1 MPVVMVGGHEGSMWV
16 GHGASPLGG
25 LMSLDKARCAECPLR
40 KYHMNSGKFE
50 PLDFVRNGS
59 DVLVL
64 GDAPSKQAAG
74 MQRAWADRHGAEV
87 AEALQAAGTSAN
99 DVDWG
104 NLLGCRW
111 PKDDPKTFLALLK
124 KQNRRRIA
132 KGKEP
137 MISPTEACREH
148 VAEELAR
155 YKTVIPMGSLA
166 TKEMYGTNPSLDDVR
181 GGPSVL
187 RGSRVLPTYHPDQL
201 IAQPKLRTVFRS
213 DIAKA
218 LRHHEEALR
227 WVDPVVY
234 YNPSPDRVQHFFA
247 RAKKGKWMLTYDVE
261 TDDVEPLT
269 AGLRCI
275 GIGYHKEV
283 VIIGFLSIDGVSRF
297 YSPEDERRIKRLL
310 QEVFRD
316 PDVLVCGHNA
326 GFFDRLVVEQ
336 HLGVTPEPLLD
347 TILLHKLASSE
358 HRHGLG
364 FIGSVLTD
372 VPAWKADHSGVEAK
386 TDEELHSYCATDVA
400 VTARIAPILRGMAKK
415 REQIH
420 LYKHDAKLQDLCA
433 GMKRMGMRVDEGRR
447 FKHAQVQTK
456 EAAKWLSIINEM
468 QPGLNPNSPN
478 QLRELLFDRWGLPPH
493 DYTMSGE
500 PSTGAASLRALMINP
515 LLDEE
520 QKTFLNAVR
529 FHRRS
534 TKLLSTYLNKLA
546 PSAGVVRDGY
556 VYPDYNAHGTIT
568 GRLSSSNP
576 NFQNIPYQLRDIFI
590 PPKGCVFVGADYDQL
605 ELRFAAGL
613 AGAPHYLEAFE
624 LQEIDP
630 HNLTGEL
637 MFGDAF
643 WRAEGAPDT
652 KMGKGSGQFKQI
664 RNLAKTICFASLYGA
679 APPKVL
685 EIVSQAEDNEGNML
699 YSHYNLRQIRALH
712 RRWMQQAPEF
722 KRWWDKTLRECRQQ
736 GYIEE
741 VVLGRRRY
749 FAKEDYNAILN
760 FGVQAGGFA
769 VVAQAMIDL
778 VENHIPFD
786 FAGGTGLCN
795 QLHDAV
801 LFAVPERDAG
811 DICDVVTETLTRQ
824 VEGLPV
830 RFTAEACVGTSWRDV

>member
-1 MPVVMVGGHEGSMWV
+1 MALS
-16 GHGASPLGG
+16 
-25 LMSLDKARCAECPLR
+25 KAKCEQCPLR
-40 KYHMNSGKFE
+40 KYHEPGGHFD
-50 PLDFVRNGS
+50 PLDFVCNGS
-59 DVLVL
+59 DILVL
-64 GDAPSKQAAG
+64 GDAPSKQATG
-74 MQRAWADRHGAEV
+74 MGRAWGDRYGAEV
-87 AEALQAAGTSAN
+87 AEALQEAGSGAN
-99 DVDWG
+99 EVDWG
-104 NLLGCRW
+104 NLIGCRW

-124 KQNRRRIA
+124 KRNRKRIS
-132 KGKEP
+132 KGLKPEL
-137 MISPTEACREH
+137 SPIEACRGH
-148 VAEELAR
+148 VLDELKK
-155 YKTVIPMGSLA
+155 YKLIIPMGSLA
-166 TKEMYGTNPSLDDVR
+166 TKAVYGTNPSLDDVR
-181 GGPSVL
+181 GGPSKKGECL
-187 RGSRVLPTYHPDQL
+187 VLPTYHPDQL
-201 IAQPKLRTVFRS
+201 VMQPKLRSVFRS

-218 LRHHEEALR
+218 LRHHGEALH
-227 WVDPVVY
+227 WVDPVVH

-247 RAKKGKWMLTYDVE
+247 RAHKGKWTLTYDVE
-261 TDDVEPLT
+261 TDGIESLT
-269 AGLRCI
+269 AELRCI
-275 GIGYHKEV
+275 GLGYHKEV
-283 VIIGFLSIDGVSRF
+283 IIIGFLSIDGVSRF
-297 YSPEDERRIKRLL
+297 YSPEDEKRIRRLL
-310 QEVFRD
+310 REVFLD
-316 PDVLVCGHNA
+316 PEVLVCGHNA
-326 GFFDRLVVEQ
+326 GYFDRLVVEQ
-336 HLGVTPEPLLD
+336 HLGVTPTPLLD

-364 FIGSVLTD
+364 FIGSGLTD

-400 VTARIAPILRGMAKK
+400 VTARIAPILRDMAKG
-415 REQIH
+415 REQLH

-447 FKHAQVQTK
+447 FEHERRQTK
-456 EAAKWLSIINEM
+456 EAAKWLCIINEM

-493 DYTMSGE
+493 EYTMSGE
-500 PSTGAASLRALMINP
+500 PSTGASSLRSLMINP

-546 PSAGVVRDGY
+546 PGAGVVRDGY

-576 NFQNIPYQLRDIFI
+576 NFQNIPYQLRNIFI
-590 PPKGCVFVGADYDQL
+590 PPPGCVFVGADYDQL

-613 AGAPHYLEAFE
+613 AGTPHYLEAFE
-624 LQEIDP
+624 QGEIDP

-643 WRAEGAPDT
+643 WKTEGAPDT

-664 RNLAKTICFASLYGA
+664 RNLAKTIAFASLYGA

-685 EIVSQAEDNEGNML
+685 DIVSQAEDNEGNML
-699 YSHYNLRQIRALH
+699 YAHYNLRQIRALH
-712 RRWMQQAPEF
+712 RRWLQQAPEF
-722 KRWWDKTLRECRQQ
+722 KRWWDTTLRECRSQ

-778 VENHIPFD
+778 VENHVPFD
-786 FAGGTGLCN
+786 FGQKTGLVN

-801 LFAVPERDAG
+801 LFAVPVSEAEY
-811 DICDVVTETLTRQ
+811 ISSVVTETLTRR
-824 VEGLPV
+824 VDGLPV
-830 RFTAEACVGTSWRDV
+830 SFTAGAEIGESWREV